1 MLTASRPPLACDLL
15 AGSPVEG
22 VPAAGGL
29 VVQDL
34 LSRVVGGGAVH
45 GNLRVLGRA
54 VNDISRKFSH

>member
-1 MLTASRPPLACDLL
+1 MLAPSRLSLACDLL

-45 GNLRVLGRA
+45 GHLWVLGRA
-54 VNDISRKFSH
+54 VNNIS